1 MAQSFRAALEFLH
14 VDLRAVFGDR
24 LRSLLACGPHAR
36 PDYTSPGT
44 RTPRDRNGINTL
56 ALVDNVTL
64 DDLSACA
71 SRVDG
76 WRGKGLATPLLLG
89 ADEFRRSLDAFPLEY
104 GDIIA
109 HHVIIAGSNPFEDL
123 EVRGEDLR
131 RACEVQAKSHLI
143 HLREGY
149 IDTRARPAAVA
160 ALVVASAAPFLALL
174 ANIARLESNATG
186 VPDMHARYAEEAI
199 GLAAGVVRRLIDIG
213 RGGSIASTDAVAF
226 YAQYLEAA
234 EKLCRY
240 VDGWSAPRP

>member
-1 MAQSFRAALEFLH
+1 MAQSFRAALELLH

-24 LRSLLACGPHAR
+24 LRSLLVCGPHAR
-36 PDYTSPGT
+36 PDHAAARAGT
-44 RTPRDRNGINTL
+44 ARDRNGINTL
-56 ALVDNVTL
+56 ALVDIVTL
-64 DDLSACA
+64 ADLSACA

-76 WRGKGLATPLLLG
+76 WRSRGLATPLLLG

-109 HHVIIAGSNPFEDL
+109 HHVVVAGSNPFEAL
-123 EVRGEDLR
+123 EVKAEDLR

-174 ANIARLESNATG
+174 ANIARLEGNING
-186 VPDMHARYAEEAI
+186 LPDMHTRYAEEAI
-199 GLAAGVVRRLIDIG
+199 GLPTDVVRRLVALG
-213 RGGSIASTDAVAF
+213 RGGSIASSNAVAF

-240 VDGWSAPRP
+240 VDGWSAAGR